1 MAGLFDSL
9 SMAARSLQ
17 AQQFG
22 LNVTGQNISN
32 VNTPG
37 YTRRVVDFADVPPPA
52 GGGVEVQGVRAI
64 RDSLLEGRLLKQ
76 VPLGAYD
83 AAVADALAVIETSLG
98 ATGTSIDGGLDRLFS
113 AFADLAES
121 PTSSSARLNVLAA
134 ADALATSFNE
144 TAARL
149 ELSRRDAD
157 ARLRGAV
164 DEINTLSV
172 RIAEINGAIPAA
184 TANGAGL
191 TLRDEQAQLVRRLS
205 ELANISVIARDDGGV
220 DVTIGSGRP
229 LVVAANAY
237 RIETTAT
244 APFGYAT
251 LNAGDFDIT
260 SEVTGG
266 TLGGLLHVRDT
277 AVPGYLADLDRLAA
291 QTSSSVN
298 ALHAGGFDLDGSA
311 GGAFFSYA
319 TAITPPAEAAKSLRL
334 DPALA
339 ADPRRIA
346 AAGVAI
352 SGDNGIARTLAALR
366 NERVLDG
373 GTATLNDG
381 WGDLVYRIGSDSQ
394 AAAIAR
400 NTHDSITR
408 EVDALR
414 DQVSGV
420 SLDEEALNMLK
431 FQRAYEANAK
441 FFTVVDSLLD
451 TLMNT
456 YRP

>member
-1 MAGLFDSL
+1 MS
-9 SMAARSLQ
+9 ARSLQ

-37 YTRRVVDFADVPPPA
+37 YTRRVVDFADVPPSA

-64 RDSLLEGRLLKQ
+64 RDSLLERRLLQQ

-83 AAVADALAVIETSLG
+83 AAVADALTVIEASLG
-98 ATGTSIDGGLDRLFS
+98 ATGAAIDGGLDRLFS
-113 AFADLAES
+113 SFAELAEN
-121 PTSSSARLNVLAA
+121 PTSSSARQNVLAA

-144 TAARL
+144 IATRL

-164 DEINTLSV
+164 DEINTLTG
-172 RIAEINGAIPAA
+172 RIAQINGAMPAA
-184 TANGAGL
+184 TANGTGL

-205 ELANISVIARDDGGV
+205 ELAHINVIARDDGGV

-229 LVVAANAY
+229 LVVAANSY
-237 RIETTAT
+237 QIGTSAT

-251 LNAGDFDIT
+251 LTAGDFNIT

-266 TLGGLLHVRDT
+266 TVGGLLHVRDT
-277 AVPGYLADLDRLAA
+277 AVPGYQAALDALAA
-291 QTSSSVN
+291 QTATSVN
-298 ALHAGGFDLDGSA
+298 TLHAAGFDLDGNG
-311 GGAFFSYA
+311 GGAFFSYT
-319 TAITPPAEAAKSLRL
+319 TAITPPADAAKNLRL
-334 DPALA
+334 DPALSGDA
-339 ADPRRIA
+339 RRIA
-346 AAGVAI
+346 AASVAI
-352 SGDNGIARTLAALR
+352 SGDNGTARALAALR
-366 NERVLDG
+366 NERVFAG

-381 WGDLVYRIGSDSQ
+381 WGDLVSRIGSDAQ
-394 AAAIAR
+394 AAAMAR
-400 NTHDSITR
+400 DTHDSITR